1 MSHDHIP
8 TAALSAFRKGG
19 VIPAH
24 PLALTPD
31 RKLDERRQVALS
43 RYYLDSGVI
52 GLAVGVHTTQ
62 FEIRQKGLFESV
74 LEIAV
79 ETARN
84 WTDKPRLL
92 IAGAVGD
99 TAQAVREAT
108 LARSLGYHAVLL
120 SLAGHTETDA
130 ELVRH
135 CREVASVLPVIGFY
149 LQTPMGGPVL
159 SENFWTG
166 FAEIENVIGIKIA
179 PFDRYRTIDVVRAVV
194 NAGRE
199 NDISL
204 YTGNDDHIVADLL
217 TPFRVIRGGNA
228 VDVNIVGGLLGHWAV
243 WTRTAVEMIER
254 LQAQQNAAAVTRDW
268 LALDAITTDANSA
281 FFDAANNYQGV
292 ICGIHEV
299 LFRQGLLA
307 NTLCLDPDEV
317 LGPGQAD
324 KITRVYADYPDL
336 NDDAFVKQNLDR
348 WLA

>member
-1 MSHDHIP
+1 MSYDHIP
-8 TAALSAFRKGG
+8 EKALASFRRGG

-24 PLALTPD
+24 PLALTQE
-31 RKLDERRQVALS
+31 RKLDEQRQIALS
-43 RYYLDSGVI
+43 RYYLDSGVV

-62 FEIRQKGLFESV
+62 FEIRQKGLLKPV
-74 LEIAV
+74 LEIAA
-79 ETARN
+79 ETARS
-84 WTDKPRLL
+84 WSDTPRLM

-99 TAQAVREAT
+99 TAQAVREAS
-108 LARSLGYHAVLL
+108 LARDLGYHAVLL
-120 SLAGHTETDA
+120 SLAGHTESDV
-130 ELVRH
+130 EMVRH
-135 CREVASVLPVIGFY
+135 CREVADVLPLIGFY
-149 LQTPMGGPVL
+149 LQPPMGGPVL

-166 FAEIENVIGIKIA
+166 FAGIENVLGIKIA

-217 TPFRVIRGGNA
+217 TPFRVVRDGEIIEVR
-228 VDVNIVGGLLGHWAV
+228 IVGGLLGHWAV
-243 WTRTAVEMIER
+243 WTRSAVEMVER
-254 LQAQQNAAAVTRDW
+254 LKLQDDTTTIDGDW

-299 LFRQGLLA
+299 LFRQGLLS
-307 NTLCLDPDEV
+307 NKLCIDPDET
-317 LGPGQAD
+317 LGPGQAQN
-324 KITRVYADYPDL
+324 ISRIYADYPEL
-336 NDDAFVKQNLDR
+336 NDDAFVAENLEI